1 MPAFFHLLKRYLPI
15 LDWGAAYNRSLLI
28 DDAFA
33 ALIVTIMLIPQSLA
47 YALLAGLPAQI
58 GLYASILPLLGYAL
72 FGTSSTLAVGPVAV
86 ASLMT
91 AAALSNLGTQDPA
104 TLVAAAAGMA
114 LFSGLFLMLMGFF
127 RLGFLANFLSHP
139 VIAGFITAS
148 AILIAVSQF
157 KHLLGISASGDNLLH
172 ILHSLYEHSKDISWL
187 TFILSLPTLFFL
199 FWTRKNLKPL
209 LLAMHLPEGLA
220 NLLAKAGPIVAIIAT
235 SWLSFAFDLERH
247 GIAIVG
253 EIPAGLPQLS
263 LPYFSKQDLSLLGSS
278 IILIS
283 LVGFVESVSVA
294 QTLAAKRRE
303 RITPDQELIGLGA
316 ANMAAGISG
325 GYPVTGGFARSVV
338 NFDAGA
344 RTPAAGL
351 FTALGIAL
359 VAAYLTPY
367 LYYLPT
373 ATLAATIIAAVLS
386 LVDFSIL
393 KSTWR
398 LSKSDF
404 LAVLATLGL
413 TLLIN
418 VEWGISAG
426 LLISIALHLYRTSKP
441 HVALVGQVGDSQHF
455 RNVLRHQVKTDPHIL
470 ALRIDESLYF
480 ANARFLENFIYDQV
494 VKQPQTK
501 HVVLLCSAV
510 NALDS
515 SALESL
521 KAINHHLDE
530 LGVKFHLSE
539 VKGPVM
545 DRIRRSDLLNSLT
558 GDIALSHYEMIK
570 ALRQDNS

>member
-1 MPAFFHLLKRYLPI
+1 
-15 LDWGAAYNRSLLI
+15 
-28 DDAFA
+28 
-33 ALIVTIMLIPQSLA
+33 
-47 YALLAGLPAQI
+47 
-58 GLYASILPLLGYAL
+58 
-72 FGTSSTLAVGPVAV
+72 
-86 ASLMT
+86 
-91 AAALSNLGTQDPA
+91 
-104 TLVAAAAGMA
+104 
-114 LFSGLFLMLMGFF
+114 
-127 RLGFLANFLSHP
+127 
-139 VIAGFITAS
+139 
-148 AILIAVSQF
+148 
-157 KHLLGISASGDNLLH
+157 
-172 ILHSLYEHSKDISWL
+172 
-187 TFILSLPTLFFL
+187 
-199 FWTRKNLKPL
+199 
-209 LLAMHLPEGLA
+209 MHLPEGLA